1 MTTVAYMAHEVEWL
15 MDIYNCILFG
25 STVWI
30 LHRVRSKMH
39 VIIPRTATQKT
50 KVTKMSIDKL
60 KLEF

>member
-1 MTTVAYMAHEVEWL
+1 MRMWINDNSSIAHEVEWL

-30 LHRVRSKMH
+30 LYRVRSKMH

-50 KVTKMSIDKL
+50 KK
-60 KLEF
+60 